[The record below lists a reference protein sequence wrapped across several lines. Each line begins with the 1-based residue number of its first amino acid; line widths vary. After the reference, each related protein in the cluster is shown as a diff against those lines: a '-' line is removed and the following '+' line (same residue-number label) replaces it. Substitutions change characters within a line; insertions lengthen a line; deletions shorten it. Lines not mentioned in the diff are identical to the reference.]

1 MLLFSTSSVAKPIT
15 TLDHTDSHD
24 QSDPSESFRL
34 LVSECQRAFSKLRV
48 PQYLQPK
55 QSHTTTAS
63 HSTPQQSPLGADSS
77 KPCRSYSRMAGLEA
91 IASREMKEAP
101 RERQKSSAHRSSA
114 VPWPRKHAARQLLP
128 LLLLLLLR
136 LLLLLPMM
144 MMLLMRPPL
153 RR

>member
-1 MLLFSTSSVAKPIT
+1 
-15 TLDHTDSHD
+15 
-24 QSDPSESFRL
+24 
-34 LVSECQRAFSKLRV
+34 
-48 PQYLQPK
+48 
-55 QSHTTTAS
+55 
-63 HSTPQQSPLGADSS
+63 
-77 KPCRSYSRMAGLEA
+77 MAGLEA

-144 MMLLMRPPL
+144 MMLPL
-153 RR
+153 LLLLLLSAGTVTGVLTTPWLRAASETAIHSR

>member
-15 TLDHTDSHD
+15 TLDHTPTDSHD
-24 QSDPSESFRL
+24 QSDPSESFRW

-77 KPCRSYSRMAGLEA
+77 
-91 IASREMKEAP
+91 
-101 RERQKSSAHRSSA
+101 
-114 VPWPRKHAARQLLP
+114 
-128 LLLLLLLR
+128 
-136 LLLLLPMM
+136 
-144 MMLLMRPPL
+144 
-153 RR
+153 